1 MKSTTFGGLVL
12 ILYAFFVIY
21 ITIKRPKSIWQMK
34 KIKIF
39 INLIGERGTVIL
51 FFVWSALVLSVAV
64 FLLTK

>member
-21 ITIKRPKSIWQMK
+21 ITIKRPKSIWQKK
-34 KIKIF
+34 KIKTF

-51 FFVWSALVLSVAV
+51 FFVWSALVLAVAV
-64 FLLTK
+64 FLLTN

>member
-12 ILYAFFVIY
+12 ILYAIFVIY
-21 ITIKRPKSIWQMK
+21 ITIKRPKSIWQKK

-51 FFVWSALVLSVAV
+51 FFVWSALVLAVAV
-64 FLLTK
+64 FLLTI